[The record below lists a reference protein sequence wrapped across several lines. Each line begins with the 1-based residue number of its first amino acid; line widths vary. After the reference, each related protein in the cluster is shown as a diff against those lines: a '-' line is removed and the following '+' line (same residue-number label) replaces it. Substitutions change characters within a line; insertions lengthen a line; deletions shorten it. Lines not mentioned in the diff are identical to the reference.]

1 MTQIARINLSGDF
14 VIPLEDGKSVVG
26 NTSTDP
32 NLEALDAFLAS
43 LRNSVNKDDQFSSFV
58 ALIAERLKMPVG
70 NVVLSIESS
79 VHDGVLR
86 HDFSFRAE
94 K

>member
-1 MTQIARINLSGDF
+1 MTQVARINLSGDF
-14 VIPLEDGKSVVG
+14 MIPKEDGKTVVG

-43 LRNSVNKDDQFSSFV
+43 LRNSVNSNDQFSNFV
-58 ALIAERLKMPVG
+58 SLIAERLKLPTG

-79 VHDGVLR
+79 ITDGVLR
-86 HDFSFRAE
+86 HDFSFRSE

>member
-1 MTQIARINLSGDF
+1 MTQVARINLSGDF
-14 VIPLEDGKSVVG
+14 VIPMEDGRSVVG

-43 LRNSVNKDDQFSSFV
+43 LRSSVNQNDQFSKFV
-58 ALIAERLKMPVG
+58 SLIAEGLKMPVG
-70 NVVLSIESS
+70 NVVLSIDSS
-79 VHDGVLR
+79 VQNGVLR
-86 HDFSFRAE
+86 HDFSFRSE

>member
-14 VIPLEDGKSVVG
+14 VIPEVDGKTVVG

-43 LRNSVNKDDQFSSFV
+43 LRNSVNRDDQFSSFV
-58 ALIAERLKMPVG
+58 ALIAERLKLPTG

-79 VHDGVLR
+79 LHDGVLR
-86 HDFSFRAE
+86 HDFSFRSE